1 MKTLNPGH
9 EVIEPVV
16 GRMLSAVRNSVESA
30 EHLQYTDEADIE
42 LAYELAT
49 VVDDARSSGSEER
62 IHRASCVAMPSLHK
76 VLTSLGLN
84 PEGRQKLGLDVGSED
99 EDW

>member
-1 MKTLNPGH
+1 MKMLDSGDQIT
-9 EVIEPVV
+9 EPVA
-16 GRMLSAVRNSVESA
+16 GKMIAAVRNSVESA

-49 VVDDARSSGSEER
+49 VIDDARASGSEER
-62 IHRASCVAMPSLHK
+62 VHRASCVAMPSLHK

-84 PEGRQKLGLDVGSED
+84 PEGRQKIGLDATAED